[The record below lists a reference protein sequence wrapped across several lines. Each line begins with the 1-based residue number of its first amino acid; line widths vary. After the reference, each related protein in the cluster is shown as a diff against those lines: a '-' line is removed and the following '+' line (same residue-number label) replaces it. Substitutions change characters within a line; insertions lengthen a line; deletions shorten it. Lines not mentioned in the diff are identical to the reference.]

1 MTCTPPTSRHKPYQF
16 VSAHQNSKVSSPA
29 LSLQSD
35 AIETSRLLIVGACGA
50 KTTRRKR
57 LPFSYCQQ
65 ACEPRVRF
73 TPHFTVPRNR
83 VRGGLFCLL
92 SSAFGGLLSVPG
104 KRVIYGVEGEP
115 HSNQGPYPQK
125 GTGT

>member
-16 VSAHQNSKVSSPA
+16 VSAHQNSKVSSLA

-65 ACEPRVRF
+65 TGEPRVRF
-73 TPHFTVPRNR
+73 TPPSTVPRTR
-83 VRGGLFCLL
+83 VRGGLFCLQ
-92 SSAFGGLLSVPG
+92 SSAFRGLLSVLA
-104 KRVIYGVEGEP
+104 KRFSDGLD
-115 HSNQGPYPQK
+115 S
-125 GTGT
+125 